1 VSRAVLQTLL
11 CLVPVLALVVPLL
24 ARRYPGERTLHKL
37 RGRERA
43 PLPRPIFRVAPRATF
58 VQRIARGARL
68 MGCSLAVRPP
78 PTAFAAS

>member
-1 VSRAVLQTLL
+1 VLQTLL

-24 ARRYPGERTLHKL
+24 ARRYPGERALHKL

-43 PLPRPIFRVAPRATF
+43 PLPRPILRVATRATF

-68 MGCSLAVRPP
+68 MGSSLAVRPP
-78 PTAFAAS
+78 PALAAS

>member
-1 VSRAVLQTLL
+1 VLQTLL

-24 ARRYPGERTLHKL
+24 ARRYPGERALHKL

-43 PLPRPIFRVAPRATF
+43 PLPRPIFRVATRATF

-68 MGCSLAVRPP
+68 MGSSLAVRPP
-78 PTAFAAS
+78 PALAAS